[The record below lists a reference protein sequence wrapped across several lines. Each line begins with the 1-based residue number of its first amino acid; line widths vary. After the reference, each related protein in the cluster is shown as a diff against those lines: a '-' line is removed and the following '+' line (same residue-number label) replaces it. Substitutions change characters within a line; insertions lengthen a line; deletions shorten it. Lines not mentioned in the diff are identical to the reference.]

1 MRRDSQKAF
10 ETIFERY
17 SKELYAYSQQFTKSA
32 EEAEEIVHDVFL
44 CLWKNRQ
51 QLKSVESL
59 RPLLFKMAKF
69 RLINAFRARV
79 GVPAFD
85 EYVEL
90 KDQRPAD
97 DHLPMEYEETM
108 SQIKHNLNLLPRQ
121 QRVIIEMAKFDE
133 LTPAE
138 IAKQLGISVQT
149 VRNQL
154 STGLKK
160 LRQLLSDI
168 MVMVMLLFIK

>member
-1 MRRDSQKAF
+1 
-10 ETIFERY
+10 
-17 SKELYAYSQQFTKSA
+17 
-32 EEAEEIVHDVFL
+32 
-44 CLWKNRQ
+44 
-51 QLKSVESL
+51 
-59 RPLLFKMAKF
+59 
-69 RLINAFRARV
+69 
-79 GVPAFD
+79 
-85 EYVEL
+85 
-90 KDQRPAD
+90 
-97 DHLPMEYEETM
+97 M
-108 SQIKHNLNLLPRQ
+108 SQIKQNLNLLPRQ

-168 MVMVMLLFIK
+168 MVIVMLFFIK

>member
-90 KDQRPAD
+90 EDQRPAD

-108 SQIKHNLNLLPRQ
+108 IQIKHNLNLLPRQ

-168 MVMVMLLFIK
+168 MVIVMLFFIK

>member
-1 MRRDSQKAF
+1 
-10 ETIFERY
+10 
-17 SKELYAYSQQFTKSA
+17 
-32 EEAEEIVHDVFL
+32 
-44 CLWKNRQ
+44 
-51 QLKSVESL
+51 
-59 RPLLFKMAKF
+59 
-69 RLINAFRARV
+69 
-79 GVPAFD
+79 
-85 EYVEL
+85 
-90 KDQRPAD
+90 
-97 DHLPMEYEETM
+97 M

-154 STGLKK
+154 STGLKE

-168 MVMVMLLFIK
+168 MVIVMLFFIK